1 MTGPVPPQRDDAIAI
16 TGMAWDTALGS
27 GIEEVWQRVLA
38 GADGFREFPSA
49 VPVRN
54 ERAARLTAGPR
65 PGGFPERYVDVTAG
79 TARRALADAGL
90 ADGTG
95 CRLVLGTSLGPHAD
109 LPEAG
114 SLHAWAEET
123 GRRLGVAT
131 TPVAV
136 STACSAGSDA
146 LTVAA
151 TLIRAGRA
159 DRCLAGGVDLI
170 SPAKLLGYSAMG
182 VMSPTVLRPF
192 DTGRDGTLPGEGA
205 AVLVVERLSA
215 ARERGATVRGFLR
228 GWGASNTGASLN
240 EPDASGVGGAQ
251 AVLRSL
257 ATGGRDPAEI
267 AVISLHGTATAA
279 NDDAEAEIVRRVFGT
294 GAPGPVVL
302 AAKGAFGHT
311 LGASGAIETV
321 LVLLALRD
329 RTAPSIAHL
338 RSAPPDFPLPLP
350 MGSPMAISGEFALN
364 LTLGMGGFTTCLL
377 LQRGDG
383 ACRRDPPTP
392 SPGRPASSRPIR

>member
-1 MTGPVPPQRDDAIAI
+1 MAGPVPRDEAIAI

-27 GIEEVWQRVLA
+27 GIEEVWHLVLA
-38 GADGFREFPSA
+38 GADGFREFPSV
-49 VPVRN
+49 VPVRS
-54 ERAARLTAGPR
+54 ERAARLAAGP
-65 PGGFPERYVDVTAG
+65 PAGSFHEQYVEVTAG

-95 CRLVLGTSLGPHAD
+95 CLLVLGTSLGPHAD
-109 LPEAG
+109 PPAAG
-114 SLHAWAEET
+114 SLYTWAEET

-131 TPVAV
+131 APVAV

-159 DRCLAGGVDLI
+159 DRCLAGGVDLL
-170 SPAKLLGYSAMG
+170 SPAKLLGHSAMG

-215 ARERGATVRGFLR
+215 ARERGASVRGFLR
-228 GWGASNTGASLN
+228 GWGAATAGESLN
-240 EPDASGVGGAQ
+240 EPDASGVTGAQ

-257 ATGGRDPAEI
+257 GMGGRDPAEI
-267 AVISLHGTATAA
+267 AVISLHGTGTAA
-279 NDDAEAEIVRRVFGT
+279 NDDAEAEIVRRVFGAH
-294 GAPGPVVL
+294 APGPVVL
-302 AAKGAFGHT
+302 ASKGAFGHT
-311 LGASGAIETV
+311 LGASGAIDTV
-321 LVLLALRD
+321 LALLALRD
-329 RTAPSIAHL
+329 RTAPPIAHL
-338 RSAPPDFPLPLP
+338 RTAPPDFPLPLP
-350 MGSPMAISGEFALN
+350 IGSPMAVPGEFALN
-364 LTLGMGGFTTCLL
+364 LTLGIGGFTTCLL

-383 ACRRDPPTP
+383 AWPRDP
-392 SPGRPASSRPIR
+392 

>member
-1 MTGPVPPQRDDAIAI
+1 MAGPVAPPRDDSIAI

-38 GADGFREFPSA
+38 GDDGFRAFPSP

-54 ERAARLTAGPR
+54 ESAARLATGPR
-65 PGGFPERYVDVTAG
+65 PGGSHEQYAAVAAG

-90 ADGTG
+90 ADAIG

-109 LPEAG
+109 APAAG

-123 GRRLGVAT
+123 GRRLAVAT

-146 LTVAA
+146 LAVAA

-159 DRCLAGGVDLI
+159 DRCLAGGVDLL
-170 SPAKLLGYSAMG
+170 SPAKLLGHSAMG

-215 ARERGATVRGFLR
+215 ARARGAPVRGFLR
-228 GWGASNTGASLN
+228 GWGAANAGTSLN
-240 EPDASGVGGAQ
+240 EPDTSGVSGAQ

-257 ATGGRDPAEI
+257 VTGGCDPADV

-279 NDDAEAEIVRRVFGT
+279 NDDAEAEIVRRVFGA

-311 LGASGAIETV
+311 LGASGVIETV
-321 LVLLALRD
+321 LALLALRD
-329 RTAPSIAHL
+329 ATAPPIAHL

-350 MGSPMAISGEFALN
+350 IGAPMAVSGEFALN
-364 LTLGMGGFTTCLL
+364 LTLGIGGFTTCLL

-383 ACRRDPPTP
+383 ACRRDPRTP
-392 SPGRPASSRPIR
+392 APARPASSRAIR